1 MKAGKAAKLIVDALL
16 QRFLPLARRRI
27 ETTQAQDGQYLR
39 PSDPAYE
46 QVLDSLAMVA
56 CHTPVPLLE
65 ALYDGEKGCCHVT
78 RRSRVQTL
86 ETASARNASES
97 PKGAND
103 ASTFQR
109 KLAVER
115 SFVLHVFALWNV
127 VHKKDS
133 QVEYPLLVD
142 LRSPLLDLVA
152 LLLGSLSR
160 IRFSSVT
167 ERFFMELNTRRI
179 DTNVARNEALGIING
194 MRYLK
199 LGVKTE
205 GGLNASASFVAKA
218 NPLNRAPHKRKAE
231 LHHAFCNMLS
241 NILAPLADGR
251 KGQWPPSS
259 VDPALTLWYEAVA
272 RIRIQLMHW
281 MDKQSKH
288 IFGNLVKS
296 LFAVKL
302 HLKFILIAQI
312 RTDGP
317 GCLFKLVKHAAEFCP
332 SSAQEAKLEIIQRL
346 AHITLA
352 ELGGKAH
359 PS

>member
-27 ETTQAQDGQYLR
+27 ETTQAQDR
-39 PSDPAYE
+39 M
-46 QVLDSLAMVA
+46 DSNSGHLIQPMSKYWI
-56 CHTPVPLLE
+56 HWPWL
-65 ALYDGEKGCCHVT
+65 HVT
-78 RRSRVQTL
+78 HPFLFWRPFTMERKVHIFSYRMDSTSGHLIQHMSKYWIHWPWLHVTHPFL
-86 ETASARNASES
+86 FWRPFTMERKFES

-127 VHKKDS
+127 VHKKDSQKLWMGLENFVFNWLINADS

-218 NPLNRAPHKRKAE
+218 NPLNRAPHKRKTE

-281 MDKQSKH
+281 MDKQSYRPSTLN
-288 IFGNLVKS
+288 IYRG
-296 LFAVKL
+296 
-302 HLKFILIAQI
+302 IL
-312 RTDGP
+312 
-317 GCLFKLVKHAAEFCP
+317 
-332 SSAQEAKLEIIQRL
+332 
-346 AHITLA
+346 
-352 ELGGKAH
+352 
-359 PS
+359 